1 MIQLFRFSYCGFYH
15 VYIHT
20 NTYMYILQLFP
31 LFRDAQVFQRLMRP
45 IVTPAT
51 LRVPPVRELQERVQ
65 RRSLDIE
72 YASAKGGTMV
82 KVDILPGACRY
93 WDQNERR
100 RGKEGRRERSEQN
113 TLPSRLS
120 PGCCLVRS
128 MRSNISSVS
137 LIAEL

>member
-1 MIQLFRFSYCGFYH
+1 MIQLFCFSYCGFCH
-15 VYIHT
+15 TYIHT
-20 NTYMYILQLFP
+20 NTYTYILQLLP
-31 LFRDAQVFQRLMRP
+31 LFQNAQVFQRLMRP
-45 IVTPAT
+45 IVTLAT
-51 LRVPPVRELQERVQ
+51 LRVPPMRELQEFVQ

-82 KVDILPGACRY
+82 KVDILLGACRY
-93 WDQNERR
+93 WDRNERR

-113 TLPSRLS
+113 ALPSRLS
-120 PGCCLVRS
+120 PGWCLVRR